1 MKRIVTNIE
10 KLSVASEP
18 LKFMNDS
25 GIDKTE
31 GEEIINQ
38 LKEVMNAKPHL
49 LALAAPQIGIK
60 KRIFC
65 LRFSDTIKVFID
77 PIVKQK
83 KGINVA
89 LETCASMPGKE
100 IVIGR
105 PAEVSVIYYN
115 EDFKYEDNK
124 LVGVAAGLFDQQV
137 QLLDGILPSELGMV
151 SDIEE
156 VGNITEEDLP
166 EVAKFYKET
175 FLPARLAEAQK
186 LIENDEEAQKAYKN
200 LQFTESV
207 VNGRIKVVES
217 EEELENRE
225 KAKKLAK
232 DSMKEMYLNN
242 KKVQEANYKNYV
254 AKVTRGKR

>member
-10 KLSVASEP
+10 KLSIASEP
-18 LKFMNDS
+18 LKFMNES
-25 GIDKTE
+25 GIDRTE
-31 GEEIINQ
+31 GDEIINQ
-38 LKEVMNAKPHL
+38 LREVMNAKPHL

-83 KGINVA
+83 KGISVA

-100 IVIGR
+100 IIIGR
-105 PAEVSVIYYN
+105 PTEISVIYYN

-137 QLLDGILPSELGMV
+137 QLLDGILPSELGMI
-151 SDIEE
+151 SDIKE
-156 VGNITEEDLP
+156 VGNITDEDLP
-166 EVAKFYKET
+166 EVIKFYKET
-175 FLPARLAEAQK
+175 FLPTRLAEVQK
-186 LIENDEEAQKAYKN
+186 LINNDEETQKAYKN
-200 LQFTESV
+200 LQFTEAV

-217 EEELENRE
+217 EEETEQRN
-225 KAKKLAK
+225 KATKLAK
-232 DSMKEMYLNN
+232 ESIREAGMMN
-242 KKVQEANYKNYV
+242 KRQQEANYRNYINRV
-254 AKVTRGKR
+254 SRGKR

>member
-10 KLSVASEP
+10 KLSIAAEP
-18 LKFMNDS
+18 LKFMTES
-25 GIDKTE
+25 GADKTE
-31 GEEIINQ
+31 GTEIINQ
-38 LKEVMNAKPHL
+38 LKEVMNAKPKL

-83 KGINVA
+83 KGITVA

-100 IVIGR
+100 IIIGR
-105 PAEVSVIYYN
+105 PTEVSVIYYN

-124 LVGVAAGLFDQQV
+124 LVGVAAGLFDQQI

-156 VGNITEEDLP
+156 VGNITEDDLP
-166 EVAKFYKET
+166 EVIKFYQET
-175 FLPARLAEAQK
+175 FLPTRIEEMQK
-186 LIENDEEAQKAYKN
+186 LISTDEEMQKIYKN
-200 LQFTESV
+200 LQFTEAV
-207 VNGRIKVVES
+207 VNGRVKVIES
-217 EEELENRE
+217 EAEAETRE

-232 DSMKEMYLNN
+232 DSLREMGLNN
-242 KKVQEANYKNYV
+242 KKYKEASYKNYV
-254 AKVTRGKR
+254 ASITRGKH